1 MNPIKIIF
9 ALTGSFIGLITLF
22 IGTMIALAIGV
33 TVMACF
39 GGVDWDYS
47 EGSRVGRLYK
57 ISKKGIVWKA
67 YDGELDLEL
76 MESDTE
82 GGMATKIW
90 YFSVPDEDLA
100 KRLEDVQGQRVKLQY
115 KQKLIADFS
124 KGTSSYHV
132 YDFEVVE

>member
-1 MNPIKIIF
+1 MNLIKLFFGLF
-9 ALTGSFIGLITLF
+9 ASLWGLIFLF
-22 IGTMIALAIGV
+22 IGGCIALAIV
-33 TVMACF
+33 TFVMACF

-47 EGSRVGRLYK
+47 EGSRVGKLYK
-57 ISKKGIVWKA
+57 ISKKGIIWKA

-90 YFSVPDEDLA
+90 YFSVPDEDIA
-100 KRLEDVQGQRVKLQY
+100 KRLEGVQGQRVKLEY

-132 YDFEVVE
+132 YDFEVIE